1 MLPNITDSNFE
12 IEFSASEIYDV
23 LSKLNSRKAAGPD
36 PVSEIEEYGKTIPV
50 GQIVFRPFFTQ
61 MTQCV
66 HLALLRFF
74 GPKFM
79 SGGRR

>member
-1 MLPNITDSNFE
+1 MGLKGLSR
-12 IEFSASEIYDV
+12 DV
-23 LSKLNSRKAAGPD
+23 TRGVTRKLFLVCN

-66 HLALLRFF
+66 FTWPSLDFLDRNSCLGDAGNDF
-74 GPKFM
+74 
-79 SGGRR
+79 